1 MATPLEI
8 TVEKLNDMR
17 GAGETLTLIDVRE
30 GWERDICAIDGSVHI
45 PLNQLPQRVGEL
57 PTDQT
62 VVMVC
67 HHGGRSA
74 QAMMFLR
81 QRGLNNITNLEGGV
95 DAWARRID
103 PAMKVY

>member
-8 TVEKLNDMR
+8 EVERLDEMR
-17 GAGETLTLIDVRE
+17 KAGDDHVLLDVRE
-30 GWERDICAIDGSVHI
+30 GWERDICLVEGSVHI
-45 PLNQLPQRVGEL
+45 PLNQLPLRRDEL
-57 PTDQT
+57 PTDKP
-62 VVMVC
+62 VVVIC

-81 QRGLNNITNLEGGV
+81 QSGWNNAINLAGGI

-103 PAMKVY
+103 STMKVY